1 MVHKDHPM
9 STSEYIC
16 YLLVQRFTIKWVV
29 RNSNLNMMLKK
40 IPFPFSSSYF
50 SCYLLLLAIFLPTF
64 ILCIMVDTQH
74 ITIDCMHRQ
83 LKYFY
88 PFILHTYSY
97 IHTLNVSFL
106 FFCLCYLIVLQTSE
120 TRESSLPFKSWF
132 STKIFQV
139 KAQKCILF
147 CQAAAILKYFL
158 KTQASSANL
167 PAQRLNDI
175 IIIYQRI
182 KIELNSI

>member
-1 MVHKDHPM
+1 M
-9 STSEYIC
+9 SRE
-16 YLLVQRFTIKWVV
+16 K
-29 RNSNLNMMLKK
+29 LKPEHDVK
-40 IPFPFSSSYF
+40 KTPFPFF
-50 SCYLLLLAIFLPTF
+50 FILFFLLLAFACNISANIYLMYNGRHTTHHNRLYASSTEAFLSFHLAYIF
-64 ILCIMVDTQH
+64 
-74 ITIDCMHRQ
+74 
-83 LKYFY
+83 
-88 PFILHTYSY
+88 